1 MRATTIFLI
10 SAAATLGISAC
21 TQETASDAEPAEQIE
36 EVSSETMEHGGPA
49 VGDAIPAD
57 FLTRDATG
65 AERRLDDLVGENGI
79 VLAFNRSAD
88 WCSVCQAQMVE
99 FRDLHPELEQ
109 RGYTFAT
116 LSYDAPEILAD
127 FSAREDIEYIMLSD
141 EGSAMI
147 DAFDLRD
154 PQYGEGSFANGV
166 PRPAIIVVGTDGT
179 VQAKMVETDYRERP
193 ELSDIVAA
201 VDAL

>member
-1 MRATTIFLI
+1 MRATTIFFI
-10 SAAATLGISAC
+10 SAAATLGIAAC
-21 TQETASDAEPAEQIE
+21 TQDTASETEPAEQAEQIE
-36 EVSSETMEHGGPA
+36 SEPMEHSGPA
-49 VGDAIPAD
+49 VGEAIPAD
-57 FLTRDATG
+57 FLTLDATG

-88 WCSVCQAQMVE
+88 WCSVCQAQLVE
-99 FRDLHPELEQ
+99 FRDLEADLEA
-109 RGYTFAT
+109 RGYTLAT
-116 LSYDAPEILAD
+116 LSYDAPAVLAE
-127 FSAREDIEYIMLSD
+127 FSEREDIGYTMLSD

-166 PRPAIIVVGTDGT
+166 PRPAILVIGTDGT
-179 VQAKMVETDYRERP
+179 VRAKMVESDYRERP